1 MWTARFR
8 LAVGVVG
15 LSIVLGACGSDLGGG
30 DATST
35 TVTRPLA
42 PDSLPVDESST
53 VPASTTSMASTTST
67 PVLGNESSSQLPSQ
81 SEDAAHR
88 DGVIPE
94 LARLPFDTRV
104 ESMAEVTAEEGT
116 WVLSRASRE
125 LVDLSMPDGCGFGDL
140 TGTYPTEVIC
150 TVEYG
155 EILLVDDKQQVTRA
169 YPMPGAIPSWIYLTP
184 TAVYA
189 GRIGDGGLPD
199 STLVRIDRTTLQAT
213 VMLVPAEFDGGTEW
227 PPSWHIATPE
237 QRDRYHTLVGFS
249 PDMTGTPVTSWIGDV
264 VVNLEGIDQ
273 LMPETTQ

>member
-1 MWTARFR
+1 
-8 LAVGVVG
+8 
-15 LSIVLGACGSDLGGG
+15 
-30 DATST
+30 
-35 TVTRPLA
+35 
-42 PDSLPVDESST
+42 
-53 VPASTTSMASTTST
+53 MASTTST

-199 STLVRIDRTTLQAT
+199 STWFASTA
-213 VMLVPAEFDGGTEW
+213 
-227 PPSWHIATPE
+227 PPCKP
-237 QRDRYHTLVGFS
+237 
-249 PDMTGTPVTSWIGDV
+249 P
-264 VVNLEGIDQ
+264 
-273 LMPETTQ
+273 